1 MSSQILTTPERHR
14 YSEREADRLR
24 RLQMTS
30 PSRRRNCVRR
40 MSVTDPIPQP
50 QFVNA
55 PPSQLPFDPQAVP
68 PAPAPPQRRR
78 NLQNPMVHNPAL
90 NARHIA
96 IHTRNVQQSPE
107 CNAQAQAQSNSN
119 IPAQQSTSDSE
130 RQAHEQER
138 LQQAHAAQLQEM
150 LRARNELER
159 QEQERRDQRDQERR
173 LQAERCQEEARLCR
187 ERLHQEREARQ
198 QEREERQ
205 QARQHEQELREQ
217 R

>member
-14 YSEREADRLR
+14 YSEREADRLH

-30 PSRRRNCVRR
+30 PSRRRNHVRR

-68 PAPAPPQRRR
+68 PAPAPPQRRC
-78 NLQNPMVHNPAL
+78 NLQNPMVHNPTL

-107 CNAQAQAQSNSN
+107 RNAQAQAQSNSN

-138 LQQAHAAQLQEM
+138 LQQAVSG
-150 LRARNELER
+150 LRAALLSGSGEGVEVPT
-159 QEQERRDQRDQERR
+159 
-173 LQAERCQEEARLCR
+173 
-187 ERLHQEREARQ
+187 
-198 QEREERQ
+198 
-205 QARQHEQELREQ
+205 
-217 R
+217 